1 MCARVLGSYSGSS
14 TMEWVTRENIKRF
27 ERLIEKETDPFEL
40 KRLEE
45 LLAGEREKLRG
56 LGAPTSSGVSFR

>member
-1 MCARVLGSYSGSS
+1 
-14 TMEWVTRENIKRF
+14 MEWVTRENIKRF

-56 LGAPTSSGVSFR
+56 LGASTSSGVSFR